1 MKSKQRRP
9 LASPAAA
16 ASIILCLVLI
26 LFTGLPASGQPPA
39 TDKSLVTDT
48 YHGVEV
54 SEEYR
59 WLESFSNSK
68 VKEWSGTQN
77 AYTRGILDNV
87 ADRPAI
93 REYLSE
99 LMGGES
105 TDYYYLQYE
114 NGVLFA
120 FKFQPP
126 KEQPLLITLASPF
139 DLSTEK
145 VILDVNERN
154 PEGTTSID
162 FYVPSPDAS
171 LVAVSLS
178 EHGSE
183 KGTVHVFEVATG
195 NELDDIVPGVNGPTA
210 GGDVA
215 WSADG
220 SGFFY
225 TRYPQP
231 GERPE
236 EDLSFYHQVYY
247 HTMGTLAEEDTYA
260 IGEEFPRIAENQ
272 LDASDDGQYILVTV
286 ANGDGGQYAH
296 YLLGPQG
303 TWTQITRF
311 EDLIPTVRFGL
322 DNSLYLLS
330 HKGTPKGCILHLP
343 AGETDLSKA
352 KTLVA
357 ESEVSIQRFLPTER
371 YLALVDLDGGP
382 NRLRVHYYSEGYQEQ
397 IDIGPITSISGLLY
411 AGGDTFLMRRASYT
425 EPPGWQ
431 LVRPGDR
438 PVWSGTKL
446 YKSSPADFSDVEV
459 VREFATSKDG
469 TKVPLNI
476 VRLKGTKLDSN
487 NPTILYGYGGYG
499 ISLSPR
505 FDATLRLWL
514 DQGGVYAVA
523 NLRGGGEYGEE
534 WHLAGNL
541 TRKQNVFDDF
551 TACAEYLIETGYT
564 NPSRLVIKGGSNGG
578 LLMGA
583 AFTQHPEL
591 YAAVVSSVGIYDML
605 RVELDPNGEFNVTEF
620 GTVKNPDHF
629 RALYAYSPY
638 HSVKNATAYPSVL
651 FLTGEH
657 DGRVNPAQS
666 RKMVACMQAATSSGK
681 PILLRTSAKTGH
693 GGGTALSLRIEKESD
708 VYAFILDQLGMR
720 FKHDK

>member
-9 LASPAAA
+9 LASLAAA

-26 LFTGLPASGQPPA
+26 LFTGLPASDQPPA

-48 YHGVEV
+48 YHEVEV

-59 WLESFSNSK
+59 WLESFTNSK
-68 VKEWSGTQN
+68 VKEWNSAQN
-77 AYTRGILDNV
+77 AYARGILDNV

-183 KGTVHVFEVATG
+183 KGTVHVFELATG
-195 NELDDIVPGVNGPTA
+195 TELPDVIPGVNGPTA

-272 LDASDDGQYILVTV
+272 LDASDDGQYILVAV
-286 ANGDGGQYAH
+286 ANGDGGEYAH

-311 EDLIPTVRFGL
+311 EDLIPTVSFGP

-330 HKGTPKGCILHLP
+330 HKGTPKGSILHLP
-343 AGETDLSKA
+343 EGETDLSKA
-352 KTLVA
+352 TTLIE
-357 ESEVSIQRFLPTER
+357 ESEVTIQRFLPTER

-476 VRLKGTKLDSN
+476 VCLKGTKLDSN

-620 GTVKNPDHF
+620 GTVKNPDNF

-638 HSVKNATAYPSVL
+638 HNVKNGAAYPSVL

>member
-183 KGTVHVFEVATG
+183 KGTVHVFELATG
-195 NELDDIVPGVNGPTA
+195 TELPDVIPGVNGPTA